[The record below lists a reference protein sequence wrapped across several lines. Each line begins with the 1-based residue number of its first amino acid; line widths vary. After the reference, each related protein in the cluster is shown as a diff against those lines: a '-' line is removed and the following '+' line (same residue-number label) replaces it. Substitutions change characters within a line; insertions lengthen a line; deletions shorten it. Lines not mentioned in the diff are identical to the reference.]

1 MSKKHMR
8 WLSTLSSGML
18 LVKWQWA
25 LSWTFEPNLTQ
36 LRAHVMCSGG
46 LVWKPQGE
54 QGSKPAFKSQSLR
67 SRVSS
72 CVMYCGGL
80 VSSPQ
85 GELGSKPLYNYDF
98 IYVFPDFLFVCLQS
112 CLKARSSIKTHR
124 TRKLPKETPWRGRE
138 EGEGEG
144 VKSAPPISVSSD
156 VIRFLHLHHFNI
168 ALRVCMLFV

>member
-8 WLSTLSSGML
+8 WFSTLSSGML

-98 IYVFPDFLFVCLQS
+98 IYVFPDFFFVCLQS

-124 TRKLPKETPWRGRE
+124 TRKLPKRNPHGGDGRRERERGFSR
-138 EGEGEG
+138 
-144 VKSAPPISVSSD
+144 P
-156 VIRFLHLHHFNI
+156 HLFS
-168 ALRVCMLFV
+168 LFYQ